1 MNRIYLIAFLM
12 TLTSNLFSQMRV
24 GEDAAELSLP
34 DQNGKIVSL
43 SVLKGKVVL
52 IDFWASW
59 CGPCRHNNPNLVKLY
74 NKFHDKG
81 LEIYGISLDEEV
93 NSWRKAV
100 RHDRLS
106 WIQVIDDKGW
116 EAQSASKYGVDMIPS
131 SFLLD
136 KQGVVRAID
145 LEGSE
150 LENNVRELLKD

>member
-1 MNRIYLIAFLM
+1 MNRIYLIAVLM
-12 TLTSNLFSQMRV
+12 MLTSNLFSQMRI

-43 SVLKGKVVL
+43 SDLKGKVVL

-59 CGPCRHNNPNLVKLY
+59 CGPCRHNNPHLLKLY

-81 LEIYGISLDEEV
+81 FEIYGISLDEEMD
-93 NSWRKAV
+93 SWRKAV
-100 RHDRLS
+100 HHDRLS

-116 EAQSASKYGVDMIPS
+116 EAKSASKYGVDMIPA

-150 LENNVRELLKD
+150 LESNIRELLKD

>member
-12 TLTSNLFSQMRV
+12 TLTSNVFSQMRV
-24 GEDAAELSLP
+24 GDDATELSLP

-43 SVLKGKVVL
+43 SDLKGKVVL

-59 CGPCRHNNPNLVKLY
+59 CGPCRHNNPHLLKIY

-116 EAQSASKYGVDMIPS
+116 QAQSASKYGVEMIPS

-150 LENNVRELLKD
+150 LESNIRELLKD